1 MIEATKIQSPD
12 LGLTD
17 DAMTGAV
24 NILSTLLAD
33 EFLLRLKLRKFH
45 WNVTGPQFL
54 SLHEMFEEQYTALTV
69 FIDEVAERLRTYGVM
84 SPGTMS
90 EFTDLTRLEEHPA
103 ENPDAEGMI
112 QALVDDHEKMVRYLR
127 EDIDVADD
135 YDDYGLEDFLTAQLQ
150 EHQEMAWM
158 LRSFLERSRT
168 VS

>member
-1 MIEATKIQSPD
+1 MIEATKTQTPD

-17 DAMTGAV
+17 EAMAGAV

-54 SLHEMFEEQYTALTV
+54 SLHGIFEEQYTALAD

-90 EFTDLTRLEEHPA
+90 EFIDLARLDETPA
-103 ENPDAEGMI
+103 HNPNAEGMI
-112 QALVDDHEKMVRYLR
+112 RELVDDHEIMVRYLR
-127 EDIDVADD
+127 ADIDVADE

-158 LRSFLERSRT
+158 LRSFLERSN
-168 VS
+168 S